1 MRGRKPAGPDYLDQL
16 DGSSLAKERGKVV
29 LDTVKGKCSV
39 AEACRRLGIS
49 EPRFY
54 QLRVEML
61 QAALAALE
69 PGTPGRPARAATPE
83 QQQIAVLEQTVAR
96 LQTQLRA
103 AQVQEEIA
111 LALPMVQKPA
121 TEPIALGEQDDQ
133 DDQDDQDAQ
142 DAQDDQDAQTD
153 QPEQGSKK
161 KTRRRPSPRK
171 RRRQQQS
178 ARE

>member
-83 QQQIAVLEQTVAR
+83 QQQIAVLEQTVGR

-133 DDQDDQDAQ
+133 DA
-142 DAQDDQDAQTD
+142 QDAQTD

>member
-121 TEPIALGEQDDQ
+121 TEPIALGEQA
-133 DDQDDQDAQ
+133 DQDA
-142 DAQDDQDAQTD
+142 QDAQTD
-153 QPEQGSKK
+153 QPEQGPKK

>member
-1 MRGRKPAGPDYLDQL
+1 MRGRKPAGPAYLDQL

-39 AEACRRLGIS
+39 PDACRRLGIS
-49 EPRFY
+49 QARFY
-54 QLRVEML
+54 QLREEML

-69 PGTPGRPARAATPE
+69 PGTPGRPAQAATPE
-83 QQQIAVLEQTVAR
+83 QQQIAALEQTVAR

-111 LALPMVQKPA
+111 LALPTVQKPA
-121 TEPIALGEQDDQ
+121 SEPI
-133 DDQDDQDAQ
+133 
-142 DAQDDQDAQTD
+142 AQDDQDPQDA
-153 QPEQGSKK
+153 KK

-178 ARE
+178 ARQ